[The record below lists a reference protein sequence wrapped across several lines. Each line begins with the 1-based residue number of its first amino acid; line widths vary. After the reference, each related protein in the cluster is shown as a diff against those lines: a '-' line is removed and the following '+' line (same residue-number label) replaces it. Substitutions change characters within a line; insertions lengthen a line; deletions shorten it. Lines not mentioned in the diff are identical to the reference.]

1 MQPVKKRRALES
13 GHHRKFLVLIDETPE
28 FRTALFFA
36 ARVASRTGGRLA
48 MLHVTGK
55 PVTSSWMPT
64 AVSGLDTGN
73 QLTQDVVKQ
82 HRAWLEEKGIANL
95 KTEAIS
101 RTGDV
106 AEEIVKVIN
115 RDEDMA
121 VLVLGAADSVEGPG
135 PVVHALT
142 EGSHAGEFPIPIY
155 LVPGK
160 LSFEEIEALA

>member
-1 MQPVKKRRALES
+1 MEEVGKRRALES

-36 ARVASRTGGRLA
+36 ARVASRTGGWLS
-48 MLHVTGK
+48 MLHVTNTPRKTG
-55 PVTSSWMPT
+55 WMPM
-64 AVSGLDTGN
+64 GLTGNADGN
-73 QLTQDVVKQ
+73 QLTAEVVKQ
-82 HRAWLEEKGIANL
+82 HRRWLEEKGIKGL
-95 KTEAIS
+95 RIEAIS

-106 AEEIVKVIN
+106 AEEILKVIKL
-115 RDEDMA
+115 DEDIA

-135 PVVHALT
+135 PVVSELT
-142 EGSHAGEFPIPIY
+142 QGSHAGEFPIPIY